1 MPSRKNKRSKR
12 KPKSNA
18 AKWAS
23 LNSRLSKEISTF
35 LVRLTTGPGVYS
47 ATAGGVCSA
56 AVLVDP
62 SVTSYTEEKSVQA
75 LYSSYRL
82 IASKFF
88 ISPETGNVTKRA
100 MYLATF
106 LGTGLATPTSYA
118 QVADNANCI
127 MYTNLSNDT
136 TGRPKTLVLYAN
148 KKLGFQ
154 EWGTTAT
161 DVSGA
166 PGGIYFYGDGLTA
179 SLPVLLL
186 NIESI
191 FECRNRV

>member
-1 MPSRKNKRSKR
+1 MPRKRNNRRKQ

-18 AKWAS
+18 AKWS
-23 LNSRLSKEISTF
+23 KLNARLSKEVSTY
-35 LVRLTTGPGVYS
+35 LVRLTTGPGSFS
-47 ATAGGVCSA
+47 ATAGGVMSGTF
-56 AVLVDP
+56 LVDP

-75 LYSSYRL
+75 LYSSSRL
-82 IASKFF
+82 IASKLF
-88 ISPETGNVTKRA
+88 ISPETGNITKRS
-100 MYLATF
+100 MYFASF

-118 QVADNANCI
+118 QVADNAQCL
-127 MYTNLSNDT
+127 MYTNIANDT
-136 TGRPKTLVLYAN
+136 TGRPKTLVLYGN

-166 PGGIYFYGDGLTA
+166 PGGFYYYGDGMTA
-179 SLPVLLL
+179 SQPVMLL
-186 NIESI
+186 NVETI